1 MANCF
6 VCSQELTDNIY
17 HLSSCD
23 HGYHPTCLL
32 DYFYTNNTTF
42 CPCCM
47 NEYTTNVNL
56 INLSIHSDKQID
68 FANASRCARKKDAP
82 KSLVKLYKN
91 YKDLYLKQKENAME
105 IRTFNT
111 ENGEIFR
118 PLQKRIC
125 RLRRKKYVLK
135 RKIKKMKKK
144 MCETVIGNSN

>member
-1 MANCF
+1 MSNCYI
-6 VCSQELTDNIY
+6 CSHELTDNIY
-17 HLSSCD
+17 FLSSCD

-32 DYFYTNNTTF
+32 DFFYTNKTTF

-47 NEYTTNVNL
+47 NEL
-56 INLSIHSDKQID
+56 EMHMSIESNKIVD

-111 ENGEIFR
+111 EDGPIFR
-118 PLQKRIC
+118 PLQKRI
-125 RLRRKKYVLK
+125 RGLRRKKRMLK
-135 RKIKKMKKK
+135 RKIKYMKKK
-144 MCETVIGNSN
+144 ICEIAIS